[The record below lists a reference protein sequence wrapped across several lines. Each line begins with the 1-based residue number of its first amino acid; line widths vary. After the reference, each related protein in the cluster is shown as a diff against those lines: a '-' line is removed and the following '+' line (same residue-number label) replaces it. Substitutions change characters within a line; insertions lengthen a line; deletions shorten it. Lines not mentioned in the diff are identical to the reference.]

1 VGFGVLS
8 DAVVGGTLAGT
19 GGSAFATDLQLTT
32 AWNVNAAY
40 EHFWNPQ
47 WRTSLY
53 GGYAAVSYNTNANGN
68 LCRRLAVEMPPV
80 LAVRRSLRR
89 LRHGL
94 EYLVARLTDQWNITK
109 DFYMG
114 FDALYA
120 RLNSASM
127 VNAVNSGEIG
137 AVNAASISDVGNWQF
152 RFRVHRDF
160 IPDRGIRS
168 DK

>member
-1 VGFGVLS
+1 MDWSTWWL
-8 DAVVGGTLAGT
+8 
-19 GGSAFATDLQLTT
+19 GS
-32 AWNVNAAY
+32 
-40 EHFWNPQ
+40 
-47 WRTSLY
+47 RT
-53 GGYAAVSYNTNANGN
+53 
-68 LCRRLAVEMPPV
+68 
-80 LAVRRSLRR
+80 
-89 LRHGL
+89 
-94 EYLVARLTDQWNITK
+94 QWNITK

-160 IPDRGIRS
+160 YP
-168 DK
+168 